1 MANYVDWKDKIISTV
16 QSHWVVSLEQNKRI
30 KAAIRRFEF
39 TASSIIRM
47 DDKSMSLRVKKM
59 FFFPIRMEVKFEN
72 IVGMS
77 PYIVR
82 GKPLKK
88 QDVIAMIADPELR
101 KKDRKKA
108 ALLKWSAFFAI
119 LIALF
124 GLAAIVVIF
133 TQ

>member
-1 MANYVDWKDKIISTV
+1 MANYIEWKDRIISAV
-16 QSHWVVSLEQNKRI
+16 QSHWVVSLEQSKRI
-30 KAAIRRFEF
+30 KASIRRFEF

-47 DDKSMSLRVKKM
+47 DDKSMTLRVKKM
-59 FFFPIRMEVKFEN
+59 FFFPIRMEVKFED
-72 IVGMS
+72 VVAMS
-77 PYIVR
+77 PYLLR

-88 QDVIAMIADPELR
+88 QDVLAMIADPELR

-108 ALLKWSAFFAI
+108 AIMKWSAFFGI

-133 TQ
+133 IK